1 MLKSLATRFL
11 HLISGQEQKVDPI
24 LEATALSRLRSMR
37 RRVETP
43 VTRGG
48 ERSDPLTRMRSKL
61 SPWTKNISNTAE
73 NRVAPP
79 QQSGSAPA
87 AEQEQALRNYSTTS
101 EMPA

>member
-1 MLKSLATRFL
+1 MLKSLAIRFL
-11 HLISGQEQKVDPI
+11 NLVSGQEQKVDPI

-37 RRVETP
+37 RKVETP
-43 VTRGG
+43 VTHGG

-73 NRVAPP
+73 IRVSPP
-79 QQSGSAPA
+79 RQSESVSA